1 MAADRRAELAA
12 NLAAVRREISRAC
25 ADAGRDPAEV
35 TLIAITKLFPASDV
49 ALLAGLGVADV
60 GENRDQ
66 EAAAKARECEGIDL
80 RWHFVGQ
87 LQTNKARSVAGY
99 ASVVHSV
106 DRPQL
111 VDALSRAAGRTDRSL
126 RCLVQVSFDAGSDS
140 GPGRGGAAPE
150 DLPELADR
158 IASAPALTLGG
169 VMAVAPLGVE
179 PGPVFARLA
188 ELAADLR
195 ERHPEATWI
204 STGMSDDLT
213 AAIAHGATHLRIGRR
228 LLGERPSRR

>member
-1 MAADRRAELAA
+1 MAPDRRAELAA
-12 NLAAVRREISRAC
+12 NLAAVRQQITRAC
-25 ADAGRDPAEV
+25 ASAGRDPAEV

-49 ALLAGLGVADV
+49 ALLASLGVVDV

-66 EAAAKARECEGIDL
+66 EAAAKASECEGV

-111 VDALSRAAGRTDRSL
+111 VDALSRAATRTERPL
-126 RCLVQVSFDAGSDS
+126 RCLVQVSFDSE
-140 GPGRGGAAPE
+140 PGRGGVAPE
-150 DLPELADR
+150 GLAELADR
-158 IASAPALTLGG
+158 LAEAPGLTLGG
-169 VMAVAPLGVE
+169 VMAVAPLGVD
-179 PGPVFARLA
+179 PGPSFARLA
-188 ELAADLR
+188 ELSADLR
-195 ERHPEATWI
+195 ERHPGATWI
-204 STGMSDDLT
+204 SAGMSDDLT
-213 AAIAHGATHLRIGRR
+213 SAITHGATHLRIGRR

>member
-12 NLAAVRREISRAC
+12 NLTAVREQIARAC
-25 ADAGRDPAEV
+25 AAAGRDPAEV

-49 ALLAGLGVADV
+49 VLLAELGVADV

-66 EAAAKARECEGIDL
+66 EAAAKAQECEGIDL

-111 VDALSRAAGRTDRSL
+111 VDALSRAATRMERSL
-126 RCLVQVSFDAGSDS
+126 RCLVQVSFDEDTR
-140 GPGRGGAAPE
+140 RGGVAPE
-150 DLPELADR
+150 GLPELADR

-169 VMAVAPLGVE
+169 VMAVAPLGVD

-188 ELAADLR
+188 ELAAGLR

-204 STGMSDDLT
+204 SAGMSDDLT
-213 AAIAHGATHLRIGRR
+213 SAIAHGATHLRIGRR

>member
-1 MAADRRAELAA
+1 MAADRRAELAT
-12 NLAAVRREISRAC
+12 NLAAVRQQVTRAC
-25 ADAGRDPAEV
+25 ASAGRDPAEV

-49 ALLAGLGVADV
+49 ALLAELGVADV

-66 EAAAKARECEGIDL
+66 EAAAKARECEGVGL

-111 VDALSRAAGRTDRSL
+111 VDALSRAATRLERGL
-126 RCLVQVSFDAGSDS
+126 RCLVQVSFDPD
-140 GPGRGGAAPE
+140 PGRGGVTPE
-150 DLPELADR
+150 GLPELADR
-158 IASAPALTLGG
+158 LASAPGLTLGG
-169 VMAVAPLGVE
+169 VMAVAPLGAD

-188 ELAADLR
+188 ELAAGLR
-195 ERHPEATWI
+195 ERHPDATWI
-204 STGMSDDLT
+204 SAGMSDDLT